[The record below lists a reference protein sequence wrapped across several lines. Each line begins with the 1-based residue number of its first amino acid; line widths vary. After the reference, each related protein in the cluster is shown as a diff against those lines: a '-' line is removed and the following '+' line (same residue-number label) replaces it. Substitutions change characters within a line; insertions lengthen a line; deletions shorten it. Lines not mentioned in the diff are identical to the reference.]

1 MKKII
6 RLTESDLHRIIEN
19 SINTVLNEIG
29 DTDSGKDAI
38 AQVQGRAAARI
49 MKDPSHAA
57 KYQKTYNDAENR
69 LKGQK
74 NGKGFQK
81 GFQKGIKE
89 AKNDDI
95 ENGIDNDF
103 DLYNDDGTYDYTE
116 TPDYDSLYGDMSDD
130 DMQQYMDDADAD
142 RFINNDAY
150 DDGESSLYDYQ

>member
-29 DTDSGKDAI
+29 DTDRGKDAI
-38 AQVQGRAAARI
+38 AQIQGRAAARI
-49 MKDPSHAA
+49 MRDPSHAA
-57 KYQKTYNDAENR
+57 KYQKTFKDAENR

-81 GFQKGIKE
+81 GFQKGLKE

-95 ENGIDNDF
+95 ENGEPNDF
-103 DLYNDDGTYDYTE
+103 DLYHDDGVYGDE
-116 TPDYDSLYGDMSDD
+116 NPIDYDALYDGYTDD
-130 DMQQYMDDADAD
+130 DYQQFMDDADAD
-142 RFINNDAY
+142 RFINQDVY
-150 DDGESSLYDYQ
+150 DDSDDALYHYQ